1 MEKFDT
7 IVVGAGLAGLAAAY
21 TLAVQGLEVLVIE
34 KGDYPGAKNVTGGR
48 IYVNP
53 VREYFPELWAKAPLE
68 RFIVREGVTMLA
80 GERSLSVNY
89 FGNEL
94 QQEPYQSYS
103 ILRGKF
109 DRWLGKQAERKGAML
124 VTKSRVDE
132 VIIEDGQVVGV
143 RAGGDE
149 LRADVVIAC
158 DGVLSLAAE
167 KAGLRK
173 PGQVK
178 DHAVGF
184 KEIIELD
191 PALIENRF
199 GLEGQ
204 EGAAHLFMGE
214 VTRGK
219 FGGGFLYTNKDSLSL
234 GVVVGIHDLMEGSPA
249 IPAPQLLDDF
259 KQRPEIARF
268 IKDGNPAEYSA
279 HVIPEG
285 GYNALG
291 KFSGNGILVAGDAAG
306 LAMNIGVTVRGMEYA
321 LASGYLAAQAVL
333 QAREREDF
341 SVQGLSVYETLLKE
355 SFVLKDFA
363 NFKDAPGALENPR
376 FFGHYPEL
384 VGNMMRDVYSVPAGA
399 KDRLYPTIKGY
410 LGFRELWAMVGD
422 ARKVMKI

>member
-21 TLAVQGLEVLVIE
+21 TLAAQGLEVLVIE

-53 VREYFPELWAKAPLE
+53 VREYFPDLWAKAPLE
-68 RFIVREGVTMLA
+68 RFIAKEGVTMMA
-80 GERSLSVNY
+80 DERSLSVNY
-89 FGNEL
+89 CGEEL
-94 QQEPYQSYS
+94 RQEPYQSYS

-132 VIIEDGQVVGV
+132 VMLEDGKVTGV
-143 RAGGDE
+143 RAAGDE
-149 LRADVVIAC
+149 LHADVVIAC
-158 DGVLSLAAE
+158 DGVLSLVAE
-167 KAGLRK
+167 KAGLRS
-173 PGQVK
+173 PGKVK

-184 KEIIELD
+184 KEVIELD

-199 GLEGQ
+199 GLEDQ

-234 GVVVGIHDLMEGSPA
+234 GVVVGIHDLMEGLPA
-249 IPAPQLLDDF
+249 VPAPQLLDDF
-259 KQRPEIARF
+259 KQRPEIARL
-268 IKDGNPAEYSA
+268 IKDGNVVEYSA

-285 GYNALG
+285 GYRALG
-291 KFSGNGILVAGDAAG
+291 KFFGNGILIAGDAAG

-333 QAREREDF
+333 KAREREDF
-341 SVQGLSVYETLLKE
+341 SAQGLSIYEKLLQE
-355 SFVLKDFA
+355 SFVIKDFA
-363 NFKDAPGALENPR
+363 NFKDAPAVLENPR

-384 VGNMMRDVYSVPAGA
+384 IGNMMRDVYSVPAGS
-399 KDRLYPTIKGY
+399 KDRLYPTIKSY
-410 LGFRELWAMVGD
+410 LGFREMWAMVGD